1 MSSERFSHWT
11 GSAGLRNL
19 WVWRV
24 ATVRDQDAAS
34 QLMDILHLCAGMRS
48 VQLALLIC
56 LNTEPGPRWIH
67 DTFPKLKQLNI
78 SLYIYTIL
86 YMYIIVYYFCPL
98 SLTLSLALAHILPLN
113 EDIQWTRLHSPHQ
126 LVQQCHSGNRSDPRC
141 PQRCQVSA
149 EPCHMHFPGCC
160 LDPPGMISFA
170 TLV

>member
-98 SLTLSLALAHILPLN
+98 SLSHSPLLSLTYFPWTKISNENVYIHRISWSSNATVGTGLILGAPN
-113 EDIQWTRLHSPHQ
+113 
-126 LVQQCHSGNRSDPRC
+126 VV
-141 PQRCQVSA
+141 RCQLNLAICTSQAAVWTPQ
-149 EPCHMHFPGCC
+149 EW
-160 LDPPGMISFA
+160 
-170 TLV
+170 